1 MLPFAVASAI
11 VGAVAVGAAA
21 ARQHLRRTGSL
32 LLMLTGANLAC
43 GCAGAVH
50 QLPQVSSNE
59 LSMAQVEVKSTGG
72 VPQRHAVAD
81 DEVKDT
87 MRSAL
92 RRIRPS
98 VEQVCREMHTGVCRW
113 DFRMSA
119 NRSMNA
125 GAGQN
130 GLIVVN
136 RGIVEYAENEEEVAM
151 VIAHEIGHQA
161 ANHPANNQRNQ
172 TVGRVAG
179 AVLLGVVGAMASRG
193 TRDNGA
199 ITRAAMNVGAD
210 VGGAIGG
217 IAYSKEQER
226 EADYLS
232 AVILYRS
239 GVDLDKARGFLVK
252 LAKAS
257 GRTETGLLDT
267 HPAGPERIAAWDRA
281 VQEIRAVNGA
291 LPQRK

>member
-1 MLPFAVASAI
+1 MRGLALVVALL
-11 VGAVAVGAAA
+11 GL
-21 ARQHLRRTGSL
+21 RRHQHLRRTARL
-32 LLMLTGANLAC
+32 LLILTGAGLAC

-50 QLPQVSSNE
+50 QLPQVSKNE

-72 VPQRHAVAD
+72 APQRHAVAD
-81 DEVKDT
+81 DEAMDT
-87 MRSAL
+87 IRSAL

-98 VEQVCREMHTGVCRW
+98 AEQVCREMHTGVCQW
-113 DFRMSA
+113 NFRVSA

-125 GAGQN
+125 GAGKN
-130 GLIVVN
+130 GLIFVN

-179 AVLLGVVGAMASRG
+179 AVLLGLLGGVASRG
-193 TRDNGA
+193 SRDNGA
-199 ITRAAMNVGAD
+199 ITRAAANVGAD

-252 LAKAS
+252 MAKAT
-257 GRTETGLLDT
+257 GRKETGLLDT

-281 VQEIRAVNGA
+281 VQEIRAANGG

>member
-1 MLPFAVASAI
+1 
-11 VGAVAVGAAA
+11 
-21 ARQHLRRTGSL
+21 
-32 LLMLTGANLAC
+32 
-43 GCAGAVH
+43 
-50 QLPQVSSNE
+50 
-59 LSMAQVEVKSTGG
+59 
-72 VPQRHAVAD
+72 
-81 DEVKDT
+81 
-87 MRSAL
+87 
-92 RRIRPS
+92 
-98 VEQVCREMHTGVCRW
+98 
-113 DFRMSA
+113 
-119 NRSMNA
+119 
-125 GAGQN
+125 
-130 GLIVVN
+130 
-136 RGIVEYAENEEEVAM
+136 VEYADNEEEVAM

-161 ANHPANNQRNQ
+161 ANHYANNVRNQ

-179 AVLLGVVGAMASRG
+179 AVLLGLIGGVASRG
-193 TRDNGA
+193 SRDNAA
-199 ITRAAMNVGAD
+199 ITRAAANAGAD

-252 LAKAS
+252 LAKAT

-281 VQEIRAVNGA
+281 VQEVRAANGG

>member
-1 MLPFAVASAI
+1 MRGLALVDALLG
-11 VGAVAVGAAA
+11 VRRRQYLRHT
-21 ARQHLRRTGSL
+21 ARL
-32 LLMLTGANLAC
+32 LLILTAAGLAC

-50 QLPQVSSNE
+50 QLPQVSKNE
-59 LSMAQVEVKSTGG
+59 LGMAQVEVKSTGG

-87 MRSAL
+87 LRSAL
-92 RRIRPS
+92 LRIRPS
-98 VEQVCREMHTGVCRW
+98 AEQVCREMHAGVCQW
-113 DFRMSA
+113 TFRISA

-125 GAGQN
+125 HADKN

-136 RGIVEYAENEEEVAM
+136 RGIVEYADNEEEVAM

-161 ANHPANNQRNQ
+161 ANHYANNQRNQ

-179 AVLLGVVGAMASRG
+179 AVLLGLIGGVASRG
-193 TRDNGA
+193 SRDNGA
-199 ITRAAMNVGAD
+199 ITRAAANAGAD
-210 VGGAIGG
+210 VGGVIGG

-239 GVDLDKARGFLVK
+239 GIDLDKARGFLVK
-252 LAKAS
+252 LAKAT

-281 VQEIRAVNGA
+281 VQEVRAANGG